1 MGAPTYAYRGIPSRQ
16 GRDSDS
22 GNWFYH
28 RIPAP
33 ISDVINAI
41 MDEISAA
48 SMDYSDTVGW
58 NRIKRRTD

>member
-1 MGAPTYAYRGIPSRQ
+1 MGAPTYAYSGIPSRQ

-22 GNWFYH
+22 SNWFYY
-28 RIPAP
+28 RISAR

-41 MDEISAA
+41 LDEISAA

-58 NRIKRRTD
+58 NRIKGRTG